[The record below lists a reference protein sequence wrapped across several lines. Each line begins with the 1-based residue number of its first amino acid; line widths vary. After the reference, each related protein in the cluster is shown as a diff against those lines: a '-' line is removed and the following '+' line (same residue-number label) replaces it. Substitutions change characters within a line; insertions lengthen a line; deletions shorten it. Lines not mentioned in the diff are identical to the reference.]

1 VGLAAG
7 TRLGPYEVLT
17 PLGQGGMGEV
27 YKARDTRLDRTVAI
41 KILST
46 SMSSSS
52 EARRRFERE
61 ARIISQLSHPHI
73 CALFDVGEAPD
84 PESRLATAEPVQFL
98 VMELVEGET
107 LAERLARGALPLA
120 QALRYGIEIADALDK
135 AHRHGTTHRD
145 LKPANVMVT
154 GSGIKLL
161 DFGLASGTAPL
172 LRGATI
178 SAVDTAAVPAHL
190 TQEGT
195 IAGTL
200 QYMSPEQLQGQPADA
215 RSDIFA
221 LGAVLYEM
229 LTGRKAFDAGTPVA
243 IAASI
248 LHDEPPPVTSIDAA
262 LPPAL
267 DPLVRISLAK
277 DPERRWQTAHD
288 IALQLAAIGE
298 QSASR
303 PAQLVTLPDRP
314 RTMRRSWIL
323 AGAALLAGV
332 VALLAAVWLRP
343 RPSSSMASLP
353 IRFSIPP
360 PAGGAFSDSVET
372 VGIALSPDGSQLAY
386 LAADASG
393 AQRVWLRPLSA
404 VDARAVAGTEGARTV
419 FWSPDSRS
427 IAFFAGDKLKRLDVP
442 DGAPVTITDVPDIR
456 AVGTWGDG
464 QILFSAVPAGIYRV
478 STDGGPPALEVA
490 PDPSRNEAGVT
501 FPSFLPDGR
510 RYLYLVRHFDST
522 GSVMLAGSGQPARE
536 ILAVTSNAQYVEPGF
551 LVFSREGTLVA
562 QRFDADNAR
571 VVGEPFPI
579 AEPVRYFVS
588 TGVATFSTSRTGVLV
603 YQAHLERGRLV
614 WLDRSGREVGAIGE
628 PTGYSRVRIAP
639 DGQRIVFDRAHPR
652 LGSYD
657 LWMVTE
663 RGVEQRLTS
672 DRVSEFGGV
681 WLPDASALIFSA
693 RTPPHLFRKEL
704 TTGTEEDLLPAPAFQ
719 LAEDV
724 SPDGR
729 LLLFTQRTAR
739 GNFDIWTL
747 PLSGDRRPS
756 ALLET
761 PYDEASVRF
770 SPDGRYIAFASD
782 ELGRYEVYVSPYPPT
797 AAGIRV
803 STGGGW
809 LPRWSRDG
817 HELFYIAGDHR
828 LVAVPVRTGP
838 TLVVGDPQPLF
849 AIKSATL
856 WSDPKPN
863 SGWPD
868 FDVAPDGRRFLAI
881 VPQPANEQP
890 LTAVLNWLNQNR

>member
-1 VGLAAG
+1 
-7 TRLGPYEVLT
+7 
-17 PLGQGGMGEV
+17 MGEV

-154 GSGIKLL
+154 RSGIKLL

-551 LVFSREGTLVA
+551 LVFSR
-562 QRFDADNAR
+562 
-571 VVGEPFPI
+571 
-579 AEPVRYFVS
+579 
-588 TGVATFSTSRTGVLV
+588 
-603 YQAHLERGRLV
+603 
-614 WLDRSGREVGAIGE
+614 
-628 PTGYSRVRIAP
+628 
-639 DGQRIVFDRAHPR
+639 
-652 LGSYD
+652 
-657 LWMVTE
+657 
-663 RGVEQRLTS
+663 
-672 DRVSEFGGV
+672 
-681 WLPDASALIFSA
+681 
-693 RTPPHLFRKEL
+693 
-704 TTGTEEDLLPAPAFQ
+704 
-719 LAEDV
+719 
-724 SPDGR
+724 
-729 LLLFTQRTAR
+729 
-739 GNFDIWTL
+739 
-747 PLSGDRRPS
+747 
-756 ALLET
+756 
-761 PYDEASVRF
+761 
-770 SPDGRYIAFASD
+770 
-782 ELGRYEVYVSPYPPT
+782 
-797 AAGIRV
+797 
-803 STGGGW
+803 
-809 LPRWSRDG
+809 
-817 HELFYIAGDHR
+817 
-828 LVAVPVRTGP
+828 
-838 TLVVGDPQPLF
+838 
-849 AIKSATL
+849 
-856 WSDPKPN
+856 
-863 SGWPD
+863 
-868 FDVAPDGRRFLAI
+868 
-881 VPQPANEQP
+881 
-890 LTAVLNWLNQNR
+890 